1 MGTVVGLVT
10 TVGMLIIVVGLLVIG
25 VEIDTIG
32 VGLLIAGVDTDTAIV
47 VDLLIIE
54 GITTGTV
61 AAGVD
66 TTGDIVG
73 AISGSTIGM
82 EVAKPLDPDPWIGNA
97 PAELT
102 GAWAKAVPTKVPR
115 DAERRYSSFVMLR
128 TLSVVRL

>member
-1 MGTVVGLVT
+1 MVGLVI
-10 TVGMLIIVVGLLVIG
+10 TVGTLIIVVGLLIIG

-32 VGLLIAGVDTDTAIV
+32 VDLLIAGVDMDTATVVGLLTIV
-47 VDLLIIE
+47 
-54 GITTGTV
+54 GTTTGTV

-66 TTGDIVG
+66 MTGDIVG
-73 AISGSTIGM
+73 AISGSTIGI

-102 GAWAKAVPTKVPR
+102 GAWAKAVPTKEAR